1 MANGAGIQPCPR
13 GLFSCCIRQRLATM
27 ALAGVR
33 AVIGAVLIGGLIIL
47 APWERESRTWAADSA
62 DISISTAVVGG
73 FPQIRD
79 MSLGGRSVS
88 REHVDN
94 GVGAAV
100 KVSLFPQW
108 TQRALG
114 IELEYFGTTGKVSA
128 VTMANGSGKASLT
141 VLNSMVN
148 LVLKQPTGLFRPY
161 AGVGIGYSG
170 GILYRADFPDRANR
184 EFESTPGLS
193 YQFMGGLQWQ
203 VGARAYLFAEYKH
216 LVTAFH
222 WKAVS
227 FDYRGNYALLGVGW
241 TF

>member
-1 MANGAGIQPCPR
+1 
-13 GLFSCCIRQRLATM
+13 M
-27 ALAGVR
+27 ALTGVR
-33 AVIGAVLIGGLIIL
+33 AMIGAVIIGGLIALVPWGQEPL
-47 APWERESRTWAADSA
+47 ALAAESA
-62 DISISTAVVGG
+62 DIYISTAVVGG

-88 REHVDN
+88 RAHVDN

-100 KVSLFPQW
+100 KVGLFPQW
-108 TQRALG
+108 TQRVLG

-128 VTMANGSGKASLT
+128 VTAANGSGKASLT

-148 LVLKQPTGLFRPY
+148 LILRQPAGLFRPY

-170 GILYRADFPDRANR
+170 GILYRADFPDRSNR
-184 EFESTPGLS
+184 EFESTPGLT
-193 YQFMGGLQWQ
+193 YQLMGGLQWQ
-203 VGARAYLFAEYKH
+203 VGTRAYLFAEYKH

-227 FDYRGNYALLGVGW
+227 FDYRGDYALVGVGW
-241 TF
+241 MF